1 MCTTRSAECFEMIRA
16 KFELAFPGFV
26 LQAAMEVPASG
37 VTAIFGP
44 SGCGKS
50 TLLRC
55 VAGLEHAASGFL
67 QVSAETWQDDSRNV
81 FVPTHRRLLGFVFQE
96 PSLFSHLNVR
106 RNLQF
111 GYDRTPAQQRKI
123 SWERTVELLD
133 VGPLLHR
140 MPEGLSGGE
149 KQRVAIARAVLAAPN
164 LLLMDEPLAALD
176 AERKREILPFL
187 ERLQREMSIPVLYVS
202 HHVEEVAQLADHLVL
217 LRAGRV
223 VASGPLAQTFARLD
237 LPTAQDEEA
246 GVVIETRVAA
256 RDERHHLVRLDFA
269 GGELYVARES
279 LVVGQA
285 VRLRI
290 QARDV
295 SLALTEHHDSSI
307 LNRFPATIVELA
319 TASNPGNAI
328 VRLDAGGTALLA
340 RVTHR
345 SIEQLRVGVGS
356 KVWAQ
361 VKAVALMQ

>member
-1 MCTTRSAECFEMIRA
+1 MCTTRSGECSEMIRA
-16 KFELAFPGFV
+16 NFELVFPGFV
-26 LQAAMEVPASG
+26 LQAALEVPASG

-55 VAGLEHAASGFL
+55 FAGLERAASGHL
-67 QVSAETWQDDSRNV
+67 QINGDTWQDDSRDI
-81 FVPTHRRLLGFVFQE
+81 FLPTHRRLLGFVFQE

-106 RNLQF
+106 RNLEF
-111 GYDRTPAQQRKI
+111 GYNRTPSGQRKI
-123 SWERTVELLD
+123 TWERIVELLD

-140 MPEGLSGGE
+140 MPDRLSGGE
-149 KQRVAIARAVLAAPN
+149 KQRVAIARAVLAAPK

-187 ERLQREMSIPVLYVS
+187 HQLQKELSIPVLYVS
-202 HHVEEVAQLADHLVL
+202 HQVEEVTQLADHLVL

-223 VASGPLAQTFARLD
+223 VASGPLAPMLARLD
-237 LPTAQDEEA
+237 LPIAQDEDA
-246 GVVIETRVAA
+246 GVAIETRVTA

-269 GGELYVARES
+269 GGEVYVARES
-279 LVVGQA
+279 LILGQA

-295 SLALTEHHDSSI
+295 SLALSEHHDSSI
-307 LNRFPATIVELA
+307 LNRFPATVVEVA
-319 TASNPGNAI
+319 PASNPANAI

-340 RVTHR
+340 RVTQR
-345 SIEQLRVGVGS
+345 SLEQLQIGVGS